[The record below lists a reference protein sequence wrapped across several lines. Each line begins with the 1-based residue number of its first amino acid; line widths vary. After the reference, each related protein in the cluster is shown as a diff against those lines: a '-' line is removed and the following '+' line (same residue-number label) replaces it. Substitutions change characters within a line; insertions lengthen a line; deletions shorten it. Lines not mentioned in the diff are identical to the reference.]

1 MPCGALASN
10 IDGMSTP
17 PEGQATSHPGAT
29 GRTRSQPEAPTG
41 SAFHRLGLVVVRRAK
56 LVLTVATIAIAVC
69 AVLGVGVFGRLLGGG
84 FDDPRSASSQAT
96 ALIDQDF
103 GGQPDLIFLVHAHSG
118 TVDSPPVSADGDALV
133 KTLHSDPRL
142 AGITSYWSGH
152 AAALRSTDGTDAL
165 ALATLAPTADA
176 AAVVASYAHLDTSS
190 VTVRIGGP
198 KGTDI
203 GGQVSK
209 DLALAEA
216 IAVPITLLLLIIAFG
231 SLVAALL
238 PFCVSLVAIFGTFA
252 ALNLITHITD
262 VSIFALNLTTALGL
276 GLGIDYA
283 LLMVSR
289 FREELRR
296 GVEVPEAVARTT
308 ATAGRTIAFSAITV
322 AAALSAL
329 LVFPVYFLKSFA
341 YAGVA
346 VTLLSAIAALLV
358 LPAALAVLG
367 HRVNAGRVPG
377 ITAVRSVEAP
387 FWGRLATAVMRRP
400 ALAAA
405 PVVVVLLLMAT
416 PMLTVSFGTPDDRV
430 LPTTAPSHQ
439 VGDVLRQ
446 DFTTAPAGF
455 DVLVHHSP
463 SASSLSAYARQ
474 LSSLPGVQRADSS
487 AGSFAAGRSASPGSA
502 RTAMARAGWER
513 ISLGSG
519 LDSASP
525 TAQALLRQVRAAAIP
540 AGATVLV
547 GGPTAELV
555 DSKDAIS
562 SHLAEAAAIIVVTTF
577 VLLFLFTGSIVQPLR
592 ALLGNALTLA
602 ATLGVMV
609 WIFQQGHLAGL
620 LHFTATPTNTSM
632 PVLLFCIAFGL
643 SMDYE
648 VFLMSRITELR
659 NSGSST
665 TSAVIHGLARTGRII
680 TTAAALLAVSFFSF
694 VTGHVSFIQFFGLG
708 TGLAILIDATLVR
721 GILVPAVMGMLGDR
735 SWYAPAPLRRL
746 YARTGLSDVEAE
758 LEISR

>member
-1 MPCGALASN
+1 MQWRPTPHSRAADRTGPRPA
-10 IDGMSTP
+10 GST
-17 PEGQATSHPGAT
+17 A
-29 GRTRSQPEAPTG
+29 
-41 SAFHRLGLVVVRRAK
+41 SAFYRLGLAVVRRAK
-56 LVLTVATIAIAVC
+56 LVLVLAIIAIAVC

-96 ALIDQDF
+96 ALVDQHF
-103 GGQPDLIFLVHAHSG
+103 GGQPDLIFLVHARGG
-118 TVDSPPVSADGDALV
+118 TVDSAAASADGNALA
-133 KTLHSDPRL
+133 KTLGSDARL
-142 AGITSYWSGH
+142 SGVTSYWSDR
-152 AAALRSTDGTDAL
+152 AAALRSTDGSDAL
-165 ALATLAPTADA
+165 VLATVAPNADA
-176 AAVVASYAHLDTSS
+176 TAALASYAHLDTSS

-203 GGQVSK
+203 GGQVSQ
-209 DLALAEA
+209 DLALAET
-216 IAVPITLLLLIIAFG
+216 IAVPITLLLLIVAFG
-231 SLVAALL
+231 SMVAALL
-238 PFCVSLVAIFGTFA
+238 PFGVSLVAIFGTFA
-252 ALNLITHITD
+252 ALNLITHFTS

-296 GVEVPEAVARTT
+296 GVDVPEAVARTT

-346 VTLLSAIAALLV
+346 VTLLSATAALLV

-377 ITAVRSVEAP
+377 ITAVRSIEAP
-387 FWGRLATAVMRRP
+387 FWGRLAAAVMRRP
-400 ALAAA
+400 ALAAV

-416 PMLTVSFGTPDDRV
+416 PLLTVSFGTPDDRV
-430 LPTTAPSHQ
+430 LPTSAASHQ

-455 DVLVHHSP
+455 DVLVQHSS
-463 SASSLSAYARQ
+463 SASSLAAYARQ

-487 AGSFAAGRSASPGSA
+487 AGSFTAGRSATPGSVPA
-502 RTAMARAGWER
+502 SMASAGWER
-513 ISLGSG
+513 ISLRSG
-519 LDSASP
+519 LDTASP
-525 TAQALLRQVRAAAIP
+525 TAQALLRQIRAATTP
-540 AGATVLV
+540 AGVTVLV

-555 DSKDAIS
+555 DSKYAIS
-562 SHLAEAAAIIVVTTF
+562 SHLAEAAAIIIITTF
-577 VLLFLFTGSIVQPLR
+577 ILLFLFTGSIVQPLR

-609 WIFQQGHLAGL
+609 WIFQQGHLAAL
-620 LHFTATPTNTSM
+620 LHFTPTPTNTSM

-694 VTGHVSFIQFFGLG
+694 ATGHVSFIQFFGLG

-721 GILVPAVMGMLGDR
+721 GILVPAAMGILGDR
-735 SWYAPAPLRRL
+735 SWYAPTALRRL
-746 YARTGLSDVEAE
+746 YARTALSDVEAQT
-758 LEISR
+758 EISR

>member
-1 MPCGALASN
+1 M
-10 IDGMSTP
+10 
-17 PEGQATSHPGAT
+17 
-29 GRTRSQPEAPTG
+29 
-41 SAFHRLGLVVVRRAK
+41 
-56 LVLTVATIAIAVC
+56 
-69 AVLGVGVFGRLLGGG
+69 
-84 FDDPRSASSQAT
+84 
-96 ALIDQDF
+96 
-103 GGQPDLIFLVHAHSG
+103 IFLVHARAG
-118 TVDSPPVSADGDALV
+118 TVDSAAASADGNALA
-133 KTLHSDPRL
+133 KTLGSDARL
-142 AGITSYWSGH
+142 TGVTSYWSDR
-152 AAALRSTDGTDAL
+152 ATALRSADGTDAL
-165 ALATLAPTADA
+165 VLATVAPNADA
-176 AAVVASYAHLDTSS
+176 TALLANYGHLDTSS

-203 GGQVSK
+203 GGQVSQ
-209 DLALAEA
+209 DLALALAET
-216 IAVPITLLLLIIAFG
+216 IAVPITLLLLIVAFG
-231 SLVAALL
+231 SMVAALL
-238 PFCVSLVAIFGTFA
+238 PFGVSLVAIFGTFA
-252 ALNLITHITD
+252 ALNLITHFTS
-262 VSIFALNLTTALGL
+262 VSIFALNLTTALGLGL

-296 GVEVPEAVARTT
+296 GVDVPEAVARTT

-377 ITAVRSVEAP
+377 ITAVRSIEAP
-387 FWGRLATAVMRRP
+387 FWGRLAAAVMRRP
-400 ALAAA
+400 ALAAV

-416 PMLTVSFGTPDDRV
+416 PLLTVSFGTPDDRV
-430 LPTTAPSHQ
+430 LPTSAASHQ

-455 DVLVHHSP
+455 DVLVQHSS
-463 SASSLSAYARQ
+463 SASSLAAYARQ

-487 AGSFAAGRSASPGSA
+487 AGSFTAGRSATPGSVPA
-502 RTAMARAGWER
+502 SMASAGWER
-513 ISLGSG
+513 ISLRSG
-519 LDSASP
+519 LDTASP
-525 TAQALLRQVRAAAIP
+525 TAQALLRQIRAATTP
-540 AGATVLV
+540 AGVTVLV
-547 GGPTAELV
+547 GGPTADLV
-555 DSKDAIS
+555 DSKYAIS
-562 SHLAEAAAIIVVTTF
+562 SHLAEAAAIIIITTF
-577 VLLFLFTGSIVQPLR
+577 ILLFLFTGSIVQPLR

-609 WIFQQGHLAGL
+609 WIFQQGHLAAV
-620 LHFTATPTNTSM
+620 LHFTPTPTNTSM

-694 VTGHVSFIQFFGLG
+694 ATGHVSFIQFFGLG

-721 GILVPAVMGMLGDR
+721 GILVPAVMGILGDR
-735 SWYAPAPLRRL
+735 SWYAPTALRRL
-746 YARTGLSDVEAE
+746 YARAALSDVEAQT
-758 LEISR
+758 EISR